1 MLALF
6 RTNQLLV
13 SFLLIFYAGLLHI
26 AAFVNPADWQ
36 PAGYGI
42 WSEWVYATL
51 GSSSSMWPNLVA
63 VVLLLAQAVFI
74 NVLMANHRLA
84 ESVTNLPG
92 LFYILIASALP
103 EFLHLSPLLMANTF
117 YLIAISELMKV
128 YKNPSCP
135 DTIFN
140 VGFWVAIGSF
150 FYPSY
155 LVFIIFGLIGLN
167 SLRAFKFRE
176 GLMLLAGAT
185 VPYILLGVYCFWSD
199 QLGHFIGM
207 QFIDN
212 FAFLNFHK
220 YSGNE
225 FYFKLAFVDLFLLV
239 AIFSSSLYAFK
250 KIMEVQKKINILY
263 WGLFI
268 SGFTLFFQ
276 ADIQLDHFLIVAVPL
291 GMMISIN
298 FESLSNQWAE
308 AVHLLILIVV
318 FFFQYQQIL
327 MPV

>member
-1 MLALF
+1 VLALF

-36 PAGYGI
+36 PLGYGV
-42 WSEWVYATL
+42 WSEWVYATI
-51 GSSSSMWPNLVA
+51 GASSFWPNITA
-63 VVLLLAQAVFI
+63 IVLLTAQAVFI

-84 ESVTNLPG
+84 DNVTNLPG
-92 LFYILIASALP
+92 LFYVLIASALP

-117 YLIAISELMKV
+117 YLIALSELLKV
-128 YKNPSCP
+128 YRNPSCP

-140 VGFWVAIGSF
+140 VGFWIAIGSF

-155 LVFIIFGLIGLN
+155 LIFIIFGLIGMN
-167 SLRAFKFRE
+167 SLRAFRLRE
-176 GLMLLAGAT
+176 WLMLIAGST
-185 VPYILLGVYCFWSD
+185 VPYILLGVYFFWSD
-199 QLGHFIGM
+199 QLDRFIAT
-207 QFIDN
+207 QFYEN
-212 FAFLNFHK
+212 FAFLDFQK
-220 YSGNE
+220 YTGNE

-239 AIFSSSLYAFK
+239 AIFSSNLYVFK
-250 KIMEVQKKINILY
+250 KIMEVQKKISILY

-298 FESLSNQWAE
+298 FEAMNKQWAE
-308 AVHLLILIVV
+308 ALHLLILLVI
-318 FFFQYQQIL
+318 FFFQFQQLIL
-327 MPV
+327 PA

>member
-13 SFLLIFYAGLLHI
+13 GFLLIFYAGLLHI
-26 AAFVNPADWQ
+26 AAFVNPVDWQ
-36 PAGYGI
+36 PLGYGV
-42 WSEWVYATL
+42 WSEWVYATI
-51 GSSSSMWPNLVA
+51 GASSFWPNITA
-63 VVLLLAQAVFI
+63 MVLLTAHAIFI

-84 ESVTNLPG
+84 DNVTNLPG

-117 YLIAISELMKV
+117 YLIALSELLKV
-128 YKNPSCP
+128 YRNPSCP

-140 VGFWVAIGSF
+140 VGFWIAIGSF

-155 LVFIIFGLIGLN
+155 LIFTLFGLIGMN
-167 SLRAFKFRE
+167 SLRAFRLRE
-176 GLMLLAGAT
+176 WLMLIAGAV
-185 VPYILLGVYCFWSD
+185 VPYILLGVYFFWFD
-199 QLGHFIGM
+199 QLNRFIAT
-207 QFIDN
+207 QFYDN
-212 FAFLNFHK
+212 FAFLDFQK
-220 YSGNE
+220 YTGNE

-239 AIFSSSLYAFK
+239 AIFSSNLYVFK
-250 KIMEVQKKINILY
+250 KIMEVQKKISVLY
-263 WGLFI
+263 LALFI

-298 FESLSNQWAE
+298 FEAMNKQWAE
-308 AVHLLILIVV
+308 ALHLLILLLI
-318 FFFQYQQIL
+318 FFFQFQQFIL
-327 MPV
+327 PS